1 MLRIIFG
8 GLVIVLLMASVSQA
22 QVELAKSGQA
32 KAVIVLSDSAQSCK
46 RSCRSELSPYS
57 CCDNRPDRY
66 NCGILDRFLQAHS

>member
-32 KAVIVLSDSAQSCK
+32 KAVIVLSDSATDREHTAAK
-46 RSCRSELSPYS
+46 EL
-57 CCDNRPDRY
+57 
-66 NCGILDRFLQAHS
+66 QK

>member
-32 KAVIVLSDSAQSCK
+32 KAVIVLSDSATDREK
-46 RSCRSELSPYS
+46 TAAKELQKYLGKIMSQYPT
-57 CCDNRPDRY
+57 
-66 NCGILDRFLQAHS
+66 